1 MNPFA
6 IGCESAMRVVETG
19 FREYVREARRR
30 GIRVRLIRQG
40 DGIIMRREVAPERR
54 RAALQ
59 ALRAQLRNSRPA
71 KPGEQTAR
79 DLMRELRSGG
89 RY

>member
-1 MNPFA
+1 MKAVVNH
-6 IGCESAMRVVETG
+6 GMRVVETG

-54 RAALQ
+54 RAAWE
-59 ALRAQLRNSRPA
+59 ALRRELRKTRVA
-71 KPGEQTAR
+71 RPGEQTATQLVR
-79 DLMRELRSGG
+79 EMRESG